1 MFLLSVFAVTA
12 LTNLTGTVEKTEV
25 RDKFFL
31 LPTSHTFG
39 VEKNRERMLLNSGLG
54 FCNP

>member
-12 LTNLTGTVEKTEV
+12 LTYLTVEKTQV

-31 LPTSHTFG
+31 LSTSHTFG
-39 VEKNRERMLLNSGLG
+39 VEKIERE
-54 FCNP
+54 CY

>member
-1 MFLLSVFAVTA
+1 MFLLSVFVVTA
-12 LTNLTGTVEKTEV
+12 LTYLTGTVEKTHV
-25 RDKFFL
+25 RDKFFF

-39 VEKNRERMLLNSGLG
+39 VEKNRERVLVNSGLG

>member
-39 VEKNRERMLLNSGLG
+39 VEKIEREYY
-54 FCNP
+54 